1 MPDIKK
7 PNVGGHPIPTENVH
21 HENTQARNALR
32 SFHRTWGGVIQA
44 IRGSEAI
51 HPTHLDA
58 YTKARNALN
67 IPSNIHPTEVPPE
80 VSAEV
85 RARSAAKHGSSSVT
99 PAPKTTVLNAP
110 ETKKPAEPPALDYS
124 KMRPQLGSAGD
135 KPQRTLRYDSR
146 GNVTEEVHEGA
157 PDYKPSPLKSSL
169 KEANSFAKTILAK
182 GPYLKQ
188 GSKLGQEL
196 YEDVQ
201 NIQRKATRTGVGE
214 AQGAGIRAEQM
225 WGGKA
230 GYQTAKQ
237 AASAQSKKDL
247 AANKKMPVKTELSAE
262 LKAKL
267 EEAAN
272 AKKSVEEDKIPGG
285 LADNIPVN
293 EFDPDSVKAGADVE
307 AEHTSSPS
315 VASEIA
321 RDHLSEDPKYY
332 DKLKTIEKAK
342 AQLKSYSLKK
352 AWQVAGEVP
361 PMKKEYDSTPEPL
374 SKPPKSEAQRRFMGA
389 VAHGDVEGVPQ
400 SVGEKFLQ
408 EDQGGKLPEKVSKN
422 WQVAGEVPPLKKE
435 LFREKAEDAKRG
447 YKEKRYKEFLA
458 AKEKEKAQSSKK
470 PSLVPTTKPEMEK
483 GLKGALTGVA
493 LGAASLLGANQAKAD
508 DLSDWKKQ
516 TEGMNFSGTYATPKG
531 SGTAHWKDPA
541 AHKKYIDSIS
551 QGGNFPDES
560 FVSTGSGNKASTSA
574 RFFGP
579 DAPKAMEAFK
589 AKFGGSEKSLHKS
602 SEHPHDDGPEM
613 QLLHLAQ
620 MEKAIEEAREAI
632 SKMGN
637 IDLPDWLESKIAVAA
652 ATMTDLTN
660 WLAFEASEKPDES
673 ETPESEDEEES
684 DEESENMQKSENKPF
699 HGYTP
704 ERHSREGGLNDK
716 AREKMNRETG
726 SNLKRPVTEDNPGP
740 KAAARRKSFCA
751 RMSGVEGPT
760 SKDGKLTPKGAALKR
775 WKCSKSSEL
784 NEDESLKKYESLVK
798 AKAAC
803 QSLQKR
809 CWKGY
814 EPTPGKEAYSEGSCR
829 PVKKNIEPAD

>member
-169 KEANSFAKTILAK
+169 KEANSFAKTLLAK

-458 AKEKEKAQSSKK
+458 AKEKEKQKTPAVSTS
-470 PSLVPTTKPEMEK
+470 TKP
-483 GLKGALTGVA
+483 
-493 LGAASLLGANQAKAD
+493 
-508 DLSDWKKQ
+508 LS
-516 TEGMNFSGTYATPKG
+516 
-531 SGTAHWKDPA
+531 
-541 AHKKYIDSIS
+541 
-551 QGGNFPDES
+551 
-560 FVSTGSGNKASTSA
+560 
-574 RFFGP
+574 
-579 DAPKAMEAFK
+579 
-589 AKFGGSEKSLHKS
+589 KS
-602 SEHPHDDGPEM
+602 SEHPHDDGPEI

-637 IDLPDWLESKIAVAA
+637 VDLPDWLESKIAVAA

-798 AKAAC
+798 AKTAC